1 MQVIAATLSIQFL
14 RGISDDP
21 NSHGLSKR
29 VSVGMTPQ
37 ASARTTRKVTKPVAK
52 KEGQSET

>member
-1 MQVIAATLSIQFL
+1 VQIIAATLSIQFL
-14 RGISDDP
+14 REISADRK
-21 NSHGLSKR
+21 SHGLNKR

-37 ASARTTRKVTKPVAK
+37 ASARTTIKVTKPVAR